1 MSDLLKAIKESVE
14 DARNAYRMAGDE
26 TLKPYKW
33 IVIAGG
39 LVRPECR
46 EHQLVMKWA
55 MKISKDYPPTVNKHT
70 RSHHAHPV
78 VYMGLPIQVY
88 KCPYAGCEV
97 EAVK

>member
-1 MSDLLKAIKESVE
+1 MSDLLKTIAKSAE

-26 TLKPYKW
+26 PLKPYKW

-55 MKISKDYPPTVNKHT
+55 MKISKDYPPTTNKHT

-97 EAVK
+97 EAVQ